1 MFTGVNSMA
10 RKKDLKTRNRIIL
23 MKAGLNVSTLAR
35 LIEKSR
41 PWTSQVLYGKK
52 ASPETR
58 QAIAAAVGKSIE
70 YLWPTHRSSKA
81 A

>member
-1 MFTGVNSMA
+1 MTQ
-10 RKKDLKTRNRIIL
+10 KKDLKTRNRIIL
-23 MKAGLNVSTLAR
+23 MRVGLNVSALAR

-52 ASPETR
+52 MSEETR
-58 QAIAAAVGKSIE
+58 KAIAAAIGKPIE
-70 YLWPTHRSSKA
+70 YLWPTRRSKQA